1 MKRTPLLT
9 AAASAVLFFSSCKNS
24 SDTGINIPKDASIAV
39 HINSSSLSSKL
50 SWEEIKST
58 NWFKEMY
65 SEAKDSLAQKILTDP
80 EASGIDTKAPLA
92 FFMKKQGKG
101 GYGVFEGTI
110 KDAAAFEAFLKKAGN
125 NGEVKKEGDWSFM
138 NTREKGVAS
147 WNSSK
152 FAFIVDMPMLG
163 MPGAYS
169 YASTAD
175 GSFPVDSLK
184 KFVTGALTLKSDN
197 SLNDDERFTSL
208 LKEEGDVHLWM
219 NSEKLYSGMVG
230 GVMSMMKLNSLFEGN
245 VSASTLNFDAGKITM
260 KSKQYYGEELTE
272 LIKKY
277 EPKPVTADVIN
288 RIPSQNVIGAF
299 VMNYPPE
306 GWKAFIKM
314 AGFDGMINAFL
325 GKYNYNFDELMAA
338 CKGQM
343 LIAATDFTIKQEKQ
357 TFEGTDYTYTSN
369 KPDVKMLFALSV
381 NNKASFDKL
390 IGIAQSE
397 MNNEAGQKALSQIS
411 YKVNND
417 WFAIS
422 NSAETVDRFLAG
434 GNNKLPFTDKI
445 SGHPFGLYIDIQK
458 IMKSAQPTATDASS
472 LSAFEAS
479 MKLWQDVVMTGGEIK
494 DGAVTAEF
502 TVNLIDKKTN
512 SLKQINQYIEQLAAL
527 KKSQQAGVE
536 DIKVEEIPMA
546 ADTAAAQ

>member
-1 MKRTPLLT
+1 MKCTPLLT
-9 AAASAVLFFSSCKNS
+9 AAAAAMLLFSSCKNGAK
-24 SDTGINIPKDASIAV
+24 TGINIPKDASIAV

-50 SWEEIKST
+50 SWEELKST

-65 SEAKDSLAQKILTDP
+65 GEAKDSLAQKILTDP
-80 EASGIDTKAPLA
+80 GTSGIDTKSPLA
-92 FFMKKQGKG
+92 FFVKKHGKG
-101 GYGVFEGTI
+101 GYGVFEGTV
-110 KDAAAFEAFLKKAGN
+110 KDAAAFEAFLKKAAKN
-125 NGEVKKEGDWSFM
+125 AEIKKEGDWSFM
-138 NTREKGVAS
+138 TTDQKAVAS

-163 MPGAYS
+163 MSGNYTF
-169 YASTAD
+169 ASTAD

-184 KFVTGALTLKSDN
+184 KFVTGVLTLDSDN

-260 KSKQYYGEELTE
+260 KSKQYYGKELTD

-277 EPKPVTADVIN
+277 EPKPIGADVIN

-306 GWKAFIKM
+306 GWKAFIQM
-314 AGFDGMINAFL
+314 TGFDGMINAAL
-325 GKYNYNFDELMAA
+325 GKFNYNLAELMAA
-338 CKGQM
+338 YKGQM

-357 TFEGTDYTYTSN
+357 TFEGTDYSYTSN

-390 IGIAQSE
+390 IGIAQNE
-397 MNNEAGQKALSQIS
+397 LNNEEGQKLLSQVNF
-411 YKVNND
+411 KVNND

-422 NSAETVDRFLAG
+422 NSAETVDKFLAG
-434 GNNKLPFTDKI
+434 GNNNVPFADKI

-458 IMKSAQPTATDASS
+458 IMKSSQPTVTEAPS
-472 LSAFEAS
+472 LSALEAS

-494 DGAVTAEF
+494 DGAMTAEF
-502 TVNLIDKKTN
+502 VVNLIDKKTN

-527 KKSQQAGVE
+527 KKAKQAEIKDVE
-536 DIKVEEIPMA
+536 TMDVPA
-546 ADTAAAQ
+546 LDTLSAQ

>member
-1 MKRTPLLT
+1 MKCTPLLT
-9 AAASAVLFFSSCKNS
+9 AAAAALLFFTSCKNS
-24 SDTGINIPKDASIAV
+24 TTTGISIPKDASIAV

-80 EASGIDTKAPLA
+80 ENSGIDTKSPLA

-101 GYGVFEGTI
+101 GYGVFEGTV
-110 KDAAAFEAFLKKAGN
+110 KDATTFEAFLKKAN
-125 NGEVKKEGDWSFM
+125 PSADVKKEGEWSFI
-138 NTREKGVAS
+138 NTNNKGVVS
-147 WNSSK
+147 WDGSR
-152 FAFIVDMPMLG
+152 FAFIVDMPMMG
-163 MPGAYS
+163 MSGPYA

-175 GSFPVDSLK
+175 ASFPVDSLK
-184 KFVTGALTLKSDN
+184 KFVTGVLKLDNDN
-197 SLNDDERFTSL
+197 SLNDDERFTAL

-260 KSKQYYGEELTE
+260 KSKQYYGKELTD

-277 EPKPVTADVIN
+277 EPKPIGAEVIN

-338 CKGQM
+338 YKGQM
-343 LIAATDFTIKQEKQ
+343 LIAATDLTMKQEKQ
-357 TFEGTDYTYTSN
+357 TFEGTDYTHTSV
-369 KPDVKMLFALSV
+369 KPDVTMLFALSV

-397 MNNEAGQKALSQIS
+397 MNNEGGQQALSKIS

-422 NSAETVDRFLAG
+422 NSGETVDKFLAG
-434 GNNKLPFTDKI
+434 GNNNVPFADKI
-445 SGHPFGLYIDIQK
+445 GGHPIGFYIDIQK
-458 IMKSAQPTATDASS
+458 IMKSSQPTVTEAPS
-472 LSAFEAS
+472 LSALEAS

-494 DGAVTAEF
+494 DGAMTAEF

-527 KKSQQAGVE
+527 KKSHQAGIE
-536 DIKVEEIPMA
+536 DIKVEEVPMTI
-546 ADTAAAQ
+546 DTTVAQ